1 MSSATPKAEPIETV
15 PAVRARCLDQAETF
29 QHPLLEDPPAG
40 GAPAVTRRAY
50 ATLEHQAAETCRTC
64 PLLAQC
70 LYEAVVRHDVA
81 GYAAGT
87 TARQRV
93 KIRALLGISV
103 EPENLDTL
111 AGIVGGNRPVDHD
124 EVIRLR
130 AANPGESLERLA
142 QRLGCSLSTVKRH
155 LRRERGN
162 AGTVGQPPRSMP
174 PMEDVIGAARSV
186 LHPQRGE
193 RSAAA

>member
-1 MSSATPKAEPIETV
+1 MSFATPQTQPIETL
-15 PAVRARCLDQAETF
+15 PALRARCLDRAETF
-29 QHPLLEDPPAG
+29 QHPLLEEPPSG
-40 GAPAVTRRAY
+40 GAPAVTRRTY
-50 ATLEHQAAETCRTC
+50 AALEQQAAETCCRC
-64 PLLAQC
+64 PLLAGC

-124 EVIRLR
+124 EVVRLR

-162 AGTVGQPPRSMP
+162 TGTVRRPERAQPS
-174 PMEDVIGAARSV
+174 MEDVIGAARTA
-186 LHPQRGE
+186 LHPQRREG
-193 RSAAA
+193 SAAA

>member
-1 MSSATPKAEPIETV
+1 MSFATPQAEPIETV
-15 PAVRARCLDQAETF
+15 PTVRAGCLDQAETF
-29 QHPLLEDPPAG
+29 QHPLLEEPPAG
-40 GAPAVTRRAY
+40 GAPAVTRRTY
-50 ATLEHQAAETCRTC
+50 AALEHQAAATCRTC
-64 PLLAQC
+64 LLLAPC

-111 AGIVGGNRPVDHD
+111 AGVVGGNRPVDHD

-155 LRRERGN
+155 LRRERGTT
-162 AGTVGQPPRSMP
+162 GTVGKPQRSLP
-174 PMEDVIGAARSV
+174 PMEDVVCAARTV
-186 LHPQRGE
+186 LHAQRGE